1 MGHSDTT
8 TLHYTTLKNTLV
20 QYTTGTCSTSNSS
33 PLRKQSE
40 QTQVVSPCQ
49 IRYKTMSE
57 PTGNILNYTTQQYT
71 TPS

>member
-8 TLHYTTLKNTLV
+8 KLHYTTLKKNLV
-20 QYTTGTCSTSNSS
+20 QYTTVTCSTSNSR
-33 PLRKQSE
+33 PLIKQSE

-49 IRYKTMSE
+49 IRYKTISE
-57 PTGNILNYTTQQYT
+57 PTGNISNYTTQQYT

>member
-20 QYTTGTCSTSNSS
+20 QYTTGTCSTSNSN

-40 QTQVVSPCQ
+40 QTQVVLPCQ
-49 IRYKTMSE
+49 IRYKTMSD
-57 PTGNILNYTTQQYT
+57 PTGNILNYTKQ
-71 TPS
+71 

>member
-1 MGHSDTT
+1 MGNSDTT
-8 TLHYTTLKNTLV
+8 TLHYTTLKNTLA
-20 QYTTGTCSTSNSS
+20 QYTTVTCSTSNSS
-33 PLRKQSE
+33 PLIKQSE

-49 IRYKTMSE
+49 IRYKTMSD

>member
-8 TLHYTTLKNTLV
+8 TLHYTTLKITLV
-20 QYTTGTCSTSNSS
+20 KYTTVTCSTSNSS
-33 PLRKQSE
+33 PLIKQSE
-40 QTQVVSPCQ
+40 QTQIVSPCQ

-57 PTGNILNYTTQQYT
+57 PTGNILNCTTQQYI